1 MAISKVQFIQR
12 VSNDPDSSWIG
23 LATLVPAP
31 TPTPTPTRG
40 ISEHQHIRLVS
51 RHHSNIPTGGD
62 VILGGFAF
70 AFVAAIICY
79 IRITR
84 RNDNDQS

>member
-1 MAISKVQFIQR
+1 MAISKVQFVQR
-12 VSNDPDSSWIG
+12 VSNDRDSSWIG
-23 LATLVPAP
+23 LTTLASA
-31 TPTPTPTRG
+31 PTPTRG
-40 ISEHQHIRLVS
+40 ISGNDLQHQHIRLVS
-51 RHHSNIPTGGD
+51 RHHSDIPTGGD

-84 RNDNDQS
+84 RNNNDQS